1 MANVGVR
8 KTGDWAKARKLLRDA
23 AARLQHAQKVALL
36 QEAQVLRN
44 DIVRGLTAQG
54 AGGASFAP
62 LSPLTLAARRLKGLG
77 GTKALIA
84 RADLRNAIA
93 ALSRG
98 DEVFVGVPRKAKGP
112 GGGALVDVAQIQEYG
127 AGPTAI
133 PLTPKMQRFLFVLLR
148 EAGVAPSAGSGA
160 GTGYVLV
167 RVPARPFLQP
177 PFDAFSKV
185 APERYAR
192 RVAGLMGWGG

>member
-1 MANVGVR
+1 MAKGGVR
-8 KTGDWAKARKLLRDA
+8 VTGDWAKARKLLAGSAD
-23 AARLQHAQKVALL
+23 RLKQAKKVALL
-36 QEAQVLRN
+36 QEAHVLRN
-44 DIVRGLTAQG
+44 GIVRGITSQG
-54 AGGASFAP
+54 AGGSSFAP

-98 DEVFVGVPRKAKGP
+98 DEVFVGVPRKARGKGK
-112 GGGALVDVAQIQEYG
+112 GALVDVAQIQEFG

-133 PLTPKMQRFLFVLLR
+133 PLTPKMRRFLFVLLR
-148 EAGVAPSAGSGA
+148 EAGVAPAHGSG
-160 GTGYVLV
+160 GGSGYVIV

-177 PFDAFSKV
+177 AFDEFVKG
-185 APERYAR
+185 APERFAGRVTR
-192 RVAGLMGWGG
+192 RMGWGG